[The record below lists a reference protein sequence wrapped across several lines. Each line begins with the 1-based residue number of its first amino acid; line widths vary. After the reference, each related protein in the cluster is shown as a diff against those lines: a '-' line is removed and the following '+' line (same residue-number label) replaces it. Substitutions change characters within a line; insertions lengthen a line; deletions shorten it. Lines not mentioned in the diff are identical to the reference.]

1 MMTAVFG
8 MRALIP
14 QEIMSDRQV
23 LLHCLHTR
31 YFDCGYG
38 QWVGEG
44 PNNWCSPYIGWQKA
58 YENSPRK
65 LIVNFNE
72 TFSREKILGGE
83 AALWSEQVNL

>member
-1 MMTAVFG
+1 MTHGTWESKWQSHSTRFKFKF
-8 MRALIP
+8 IFN
-14 QEIMSDRQV
+14 
-23 LLHCLHTR
+23 R

-44 PNNWCSPYIGWQKA
+44 PNNWCSPYIGWQKV

-72 TFSREKILGGE
+72 TFNQKQILGGE
-83 AALWSEQVNL
+83 AAIWSEQV